1 MESQYHRFASIAPW
15 LRLLLKSWT
24 PCFDMKEDRSKKSAL
39 VCDGWSGFLEV
50 ASDLPRALNRKGKE
64 YYLIWFLA
72 WRGWVDCS
80 LARHECSEERR
91 DDWRQSFRLLLLP
104 RGRGVV
110 MAIMV
115 GSFTSQLPTSTSVA
129 TLLAFAKPWRYC
141 TLGGNFFTFGRYW
154 RCGEVNC

>member
-15 LRLLLKSWT
+15 ARLLLEVVT
-24 PCFDMKEDRSKKSAL
+24 ACFDMKEDRSKKSAL
-39 VCDGWSGFLEV
+39 VCDRWN
-50 ASDLPRALNRKGKE
+50 ASLHATADLPRALNRKGKE

-91 DDWRQSFRLLLLP
+91 DWHQNFFLPP
-104 RGRGVV
+104 RGRGV

-115 GSFTSQLPTSTSVA
+115 GSFTLQLPTSASVA
-129 TLLAFAKPWRYC
+129 TSLAFAKPWHYRMF
-141 TLGGNFFTFGRYW
+141 GGNFFYVRW
-154 RCGEVNC
+154 ILEVRG

>member
-15 LRLLLKSWT
+15 ARLLLKSWT

-39 VCDGWSGFLEV
+39 VCDGWSGSLEV

-64 YYLIWFLA
+64 CYLIWFLA

-91 DDWRQSFRLLLLP
+91 DWHQNFFLPP
-104 RGRGVV
+104 RGRGV

-115 GSFTSQLPTSTSVA
+115 GSFTLQLPTSASVA
-129 TLLAFAKPWRYC
+129 TSLAFAKPWHYC
-141 TLGGNFFTFGRYW
+141 MCGGNFFYVRW
-154 RCGEVNC
+154 ILEVRG

>member
-15 LRLLLKSWT
+15 ARLLLKSWT

-39 VCDGWSGFLEV
+39 VCDGWSGSLEV

-91 DDWRQSFRLLLLP
+91 DWHQNFFLPP
-104 RGRGVV
+104 RGRGV

-115 GSFTSQLPTSTSVA
+115 GSFTLQLPTSASVA
-129 TLLAFAKPWRYC
+129 TSLAFAKPWHYRMF
-141 TLGGNFFTFGRYW
+141 GGNFFYVRW
-154 RCGEVNC
+154 ILEVRG

>member
-91 DDWRQSFRLLLLP
+91 DWHQNFFLPP
-104 RGRGVV
+104 RGRGV

-115 GSFTSQLPTSTSVA
+115 GSFTLQLPTSASVA
-129 TLLAFAKPWRYC
+129 TLLAFAKPWY
-141 TLGGNFFTFGRYW
+141 
-154 RCGEVNC
+154 NCISCAQVFQFCWIWGVRG

>member
-1 MESQYHRFASIAPW
+1 VESQYHRFASIAPW
-15 LRLLLKSWT
+15 ARLLLKSWT

-39 VCDGWSGFLEV
+39 VCDGWSGSLEV
-50 ASDLPRALNRKGKE
+50 TSDLPRALNRKGKE

-91 DDWRQSFRLLLLP
+91 DWHQNFFLPP
-104 RGRGVV
+104 RGRGV

-115 GSFTSQLPTSTSVA
+115 GSFTLQLPTSASVA
-129 TLLAFAKPWRYC
+129 TLLAFAKPWYNC
-141 TLGGNFFTFGRYW
+141 ISCAQVFQFYW
-154 RCGEVNC
+154 IWGVRG